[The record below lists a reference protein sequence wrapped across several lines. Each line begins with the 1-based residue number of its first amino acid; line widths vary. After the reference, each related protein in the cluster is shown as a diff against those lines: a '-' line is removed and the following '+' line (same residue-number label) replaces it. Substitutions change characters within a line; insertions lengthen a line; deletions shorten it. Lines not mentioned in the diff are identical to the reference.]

1 MDVIVGRKLQQL
13 EIGAL
18 QQWFTVKNRGGATQF
33 VFGHIAGFGLR
44 DDEADQSLASE
55 RHQHPCADYRS

>member
-1 MDVIVGRKLQQL
+1 MYVIVSRKLQQF

-18 QQWFTVKNRGGATQF
+18 QQRFTVKYRGGATQF

-55 RHQHPCADYRS
+55 RHQHPGADDRS